1 MNKAELIGRLTKAIE
16 LKHTHSGTPVCSF
29 TLAVNGRKK
38 QDGTKETDYITCTAF
53 GAMAETLSKYTD
65 KGHRI
70 SVTGRI
76 RTGSYEKDGQT
87 VYTTD
92 VIVEDFDFLESRK
105 TTETTDDD
113 FPF

>member
-29 TLAVNGRKK
+29 SLAVNGRKK
-38 QDGTKETDYITCTAF
+38 QDGTKECDYITCTAF
-53 GAMAETLSKYTD
+53 GQMAETLAQYTD

-76 RTGSYEKDGQT
+76 RTGSYEKDGHT
-87 VYTTD
+87 VYTSD
-92 VIVEDFDFLESRK
+92 VIVEEFDFLESKK
-105 TTETTDDD
+105 TTEATDDGL
-113 FPF
+113 PF